1 MTRKARLLT
10 PEQQLGRL
18 LRIRWAARGVLAL
31 GVAASV
37 MANVLHAEDNPIS
50 QSIAAWPPLALLI
63 TVEFILPIPVHRRWL
78 ANIRLVGTALIAG
91 IAAWVSYWHM
101 VGVVLR
107 YGESADVAYLLPLS
121 VDGLVVVASV
131 SLVELSG
138 NIRALTTAL
147 SSPAAPPASNPPAP
161 PRTPPTP
168 TASATGMVPPLP
180 GPEPG
185 STAKPSPQ
193 AGREAGPPSQPA
205 VTPAPRREP
214 EPDKPKPE
222 TDGRASSVLSQQP
235 PRKTRSADGAKPAG
249 PDDQPP
255 TDTAAAVAYWH
266 HRDPT
271 LGIPEIAAKIGKS
284 SRTVRRYWPDPTGNK
299 PSADAAANRRA

>member
-1 MTRKARLLT
+1 MTRRTRVLT

-37 MANVLHAEDNPIS
+37 MANVLHADPHPIS

-78 ANIRLVGTALIAG
+78 ANIRLIGTALIAG

-138 NIRALTTAL
+138 NIRALTTL
-147 SSPAAPPASNPPAP
+147 DSPETPPHSTAAAATVPAP
-161 PRTPPTP
+161 D
-168 TASATGMVPPLP
+168 ADATP
-180 GPEPG
+180 GPAVPKAE
-185 STAKPSPQ
+185 AEPSPQ
-193 AGREAGPPSQPA
+193 PVPAVPLPRQVTAAPVPHSTAGRAEPVSDATTSPTLRKELPQQARPA
-205 VTPAPRREP
+205 TGG
-214 EPDKPKPE
+214 KQ
-222 TDGRASSVLSQQP
+222 T
-235 PRKTRSADGAKPAG
+235 SADG
-249 PDDQPP
+249 QPP

-266 HRDPT
+266 RRDPT
-271 LGIPEIAAKIGKS
+271 LSIPEVAGKIGKS
-284 SRTVRRYWPDPTGNK
+284 ARTVRRYWPSPTST
-299 PSADAAANRRA
+299 PPPAAVTTARRP

>member
-1 MTRKARLLT
+1 MTKKTRVLT
-10 PEQQLGRL
+10 PEQQLARL

-37 MANVLHAEDNPIS
+37 MANVLHADPHPIS

-78 ANIRLVGTALIAG
+78 ANIRLIGTALIAG

-138 NIRALTTAL
+138 NIRALTTTLGTPDTPPHITAATATL
-147 SSPAAPPASNPPAP
+147 PAPDANEPPEPLVPAVSKAAAEPSPRSVPAVPLPRQEPAAPVPHNTAGRTGQGSDVTTSPALLEELPQQERP
-161 PRTPPTP
+161 
-168 TASATGMVPPLP
+168 ATG
-180 GPEPG
+180 G
-185 STAKPSPQ
+185 KQ
-193 AGREAGPPSQPA
+193 A
-205 VTPAPRREP
+205 
-214 EPDKPKPE
+214 
-222 TDGRASSVLSQQP
+222 
-235 PRKTRSADGAKPAG
+235 SADG
-249 PDDQPP
+249 QPP

-266 HRDPT
+266 RHDPT
-271 LGIPEIAAKIGKS
+271 LSIPEVADKIGKS
-284 SRTVRRYWPDPTGNK
+284 ARTVRRYWPSPVGT
-299 PSADAAANRRA
+299 PPPAAVTTARRP

>member
-147 SSPAAPPASNPPAP
+147 STPAAPPASNPPAP

-168 TASATGMVPPLP
+168 TAFATGMVPPLP

-193 AGREAGPPSQPA
+193 AVREAGPPSQPA

-214 EPDKPKPE
+214 DLDEPKPE
-222 TDGRASSVLSQQP
+222 PDGRASSVLSQQP
-235 PRKTRSADGAKPAG
+235 PRKTKAADGAKPVDS
-249 PDDQPP
+249 DDQPP

-266 HRDPT
+266 QRDPT

-284 SRTVRRYWPDPTGNK
+284 SRTVRRHWPDLIGNK
-299 PSADAAANRRA
+299 PPATATANRRA

>member
-1 MTRKARLLT
+1 MTKKTRILT
-10 PEQQLGRL
+10 PEQQLTRL

-37 MANVLHAEDNPIS
+37 MANVLHADPHPIS

-78 ANIRLVGTALIAG
+78 ANIRLIGTALIAG

-138 NIRALTTAL
+138 NIQALTTTLDTPATPPHITTAAATAPAPDVDATSAAAEPSTPL
-147 SSPAAPPASNPPAP
+147 PAAPIPIQEPDAPVLHGTPSLAGRVSDAPASPTPFDELPQQARPATGGKK
-161 PRTPPTP
+161 PRT
-168 TASATGMVPPLP
+168 
-180 GPEPG
+180 
-185 STAKPSPQ
+185 
-193 AGREAGPPSQPA
+193 
-205 VTPAPRREP
+205 
-214 EPDKPKPE
+214 
-222 TDGRASSVLSQQP
+222 
-235 PRKTRSADGAKPAG
+235 
-249 PDDQPP
+249 DDEQPP
-255 TDTAAAVAYWH
+255 TDTAGAVAYWH
-266 HRDPT
+266 RRDPT
-271 LGIPEIAAKIGKS
+271 LSVPEVADKIGKS
-284 SRTVRRYWPDPTGNK
+284 ARTVRRYWPSPTGT
-299 PSADAAANRRA
+299 PPPAAVTTARRL

>member
-1 MTRKARLLT
+1 MTAKTRILT

-37 MANVLHAEDNPIS
+37 MANVLHADPHPIS

-78 ANIRLVGTALIAG
+78 ANIRLIGTALIAG

-138 NIRALTTAL
+138 NIRTLTTTLDTPATPPHITAAAATAPAPVPAPD
-147 SSPAAPPASNPPAP
+147 PAAAEPSPHPVPATPMPNQTPDTPVPHSAPSQAERVPDAPASPTPLDELPQQARPATDGKK
-161 PRTPPTP
+161 PRTD
-168 TASATGMVPPLP
+168 
-180 GPEPG
+180 E
-185 STAKPSPQ
+185 
-193 AGREAGPPSQPA
+193 
-205 VTPAPRREP
+205 
-214 EPDKPKPE
+214 
-222 TDGRASSVLSQQP
+222 
-235 PRKTRSADGAKPAG
+235 
-249 PDDQPP
+249 QPP
-255 TDTAAAVAYWH
+255 TDTAGAVAYWH
-266 HRDPT
+266 RHDPT
-271 LGIPEIAAKIGKS
+271 LSIPEVAGKIGKS
-284 SRTVRRYWPDPTGNK
+284 ARTVRRYWPSPTGA
-299 PSADAAANRRA
+299 PPPAAVTTARRL